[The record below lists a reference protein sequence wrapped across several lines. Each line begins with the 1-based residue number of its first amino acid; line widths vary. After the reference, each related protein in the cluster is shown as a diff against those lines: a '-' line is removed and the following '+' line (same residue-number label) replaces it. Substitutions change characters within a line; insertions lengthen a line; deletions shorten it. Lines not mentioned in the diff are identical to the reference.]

1 MIPSAV
7 VSTIPPAPP
16 QDPSAPTT
24 ILCVASFFKG
34 NDFIDQCKKEGCKV
48 LLLTLE
54 SLLQKPW
61 VRESIDEVF
70 ALPIGT
76 AMTDRRAVINAV
88 AYLMRTHDIQRI
100 APLDDYDVEV
110 VAHLREHL
118 RIPGMGETTARYFR
132 DKLAMRTRARDR
144 GIPVPE
150 FVPILHH
157 PRINE
162 YLARVPAPWLLKPRS
177 EASASGIKKLH
188 QPQEVWDVINA
199 LGDDASFYLLEHF
212 TPGEVFHVDAITIE
226 REVLFAECHQYRRPL
241 LQIVQG
247 GGIFATRTVPRG
259 SALERQLLET
269 HKRVI
274 KELGIVRG
282 VTHTEFIRAADGT
295 IYFLETAARVGG
307 VHIADLVEA
316 TTGINLWRE
325 WAKIEISQGEQ
336 PYKLPPRRADYGG
349 LIVTL
354 AKQESPD
361 TSAYREPEIA
371 WRMSDNAHHVGL
383 AVRSDRSERIDELLA
398 DYERRFTE
406 DFAAVLPQAA
416 SPTA

>member
-1 MIPSAV
+1 M
-7 VSTIPPAPP
+7 STIPPVAPKASQTP
-16 QDPSAPTT
+16 PT
-24 ILCVASFFKG
+24 ILCVSSFFKG
-34 NDFIDQCKKEGCKV
+34 NDFLDQCKREGCKV

-54 SLLQKPW
+54 SLLGKPW
-61 VRESIDEVF
+61 IRESIDEVF
-70 ALPIGT
+70 ALPAGT

-88 AYLMRTHDIQRI
+88 SYLMRTHNIERI

-144 GIPVPE
+144 GIAVPE
-150 FVPILHH
+150 FIPILHH
-157 PRINE
+157 PTIHE

-177 EASASGIKKLH
+177 EASSSGIKKMH
-188 QPQEVWDVINA
+188 RPEEVWDAINA

-212 TPGEVFHVDAITIE
+212 TPGDVFHIDGITWE

-247 GGIFATRTVPRG
+247 GGIFATRTVARG
-259 SALERQLLET
+259 SALERQLLEAHT
-269 HKRVI
+269 KVI

-295 IYFLETAARVGG
+295 IHFLETAARVGG
-307 VHIADLVEA
+307 VHISDLVEA
-316 TTGINLWRE
+316 TSGINLWRE
-325 WAKIEISQGEQ
+325 WAKIEISQGDK
-336 PYKLPPRRADYGG
+336 PYKLPARRSEYGG

-354 AKQESPD
+354 ARQEVPD
-361 TSAYREPEIA
+361 TSAYTEKEIS
-371 WRMSDNAHHVGL
+371 WRMQDNAHHVGL
-383 AVRSDRSERIDELLA
+383 AVRSDRLERVEELLT
-398 DYERRFTE
+398 DYERRFSQ
-406 DFAAVLPQAA
+406 DFAAVLPQSA

>member
-1 MIPSAV
+1 MSPTPS
-7 VSTIPPAPP
+7 
-16 QDPSAPTT
+16 QDPGT
-24 ILCVASFFKG
+24 ILCVASYFKG

-54 SLLQKPW
+54 PLLKKPW

-70 ALPIGT
+70 ALPTGT

-88 AYLMRTHDIQRI
+88 SYLMRKHDIQRI

-132 DKLAMRTRARDR
+132 DKLAMRARARDR
-144 GIPVPE
+144 GIAVPD
-150 FVPILHH
+150 FVAILHH
-157 PRINE
+157 PRIEE
-162 YLARVPAPWLLKPRS
+162 YMKRVPAPWLLKPRA
-177 EASASGIKKLH
+177 EASSSGIKKMH
-188 QPQEVWDVINA
+188 TTKEVWDAIHA

-212 TPGEVFHVDAITIE
+212 TPGEVFHVDAITWE

-241 LQIVQG
+241 LQIAQG
-247 GGIFATRTVPRG
+247 GGIFATRTVARG

-282 VTHTEFIRAADGT
+282 VTHTEFIRSADGT
-295 IYFLETAARVGG
+295 IHFLETAARVGG
-307 VHIADLVEA
+307 VHISDLVEA

-325 WAKIEISQGEQ
+325 WAKIEISQGET
-336 PYKLPPRRADYGG
+336 PYRLPPRRSDYGG

-354 AKQESPD
+354 AKQEVPD
-361 TSAYREPEIA
+361 TSAYTDPEIA
-371 WRMSDNAHHVGL
+371 WRMSDNQHHVGL
-383 AVRSDRSERIDELLA
+383 AVRSENPDRIDELLA
-398 DYERRFTE
+398 DYEQRFAN
-406 DFAAVLPQAA
+406 DFVAVLPQAA
-416 SPTA
+416 TPTA

>member
-1 MIPSAV
+1 MSAG
-7 VSTIPPAPP
+7 VSS
-16 QDPSAPTT
+16 SARSKPT
-24 ILCVASFFKG
+24 ILCVASYFKG
-34 NDFIDQCKKEGCKV
+34 NDFIDQCKRDGCRV

-54 SLLQKPW
+54 GLLGKPW

-70 ALPIGT
+70 ALPAGT
-76 AMTDRRAVINAV
+76 AMTDRRVVINV
-88 AYLMRTHDIQRI
+88 VSYLMRTHDIQRI

-132 DKLAMRTRARDR
+132 DKLAMRTRARER
-144 GIPVPE
+144 GIPVPD

-157 PRINE
+157 PTLNE
-162 YLARVPAPWLLKPRS
+162 YMTRVPAPWLIKPRS
-177 EASASGIKKLH
+177 EASSSGIKKVH
-188 QPQEVWDVINA
+188 TAQEAWDHINS
-199 LGDDASFYLLEHF
+199 LGDDQSFYLLEKF
-212 TPGEVFHVDAITIE
+212 TPGEIFHVDAITWE
-226 REVLFAECHQYRRPL
+226 REVLFVECHQYRRPL
-241 LQIVQG
+241 LQIAQG

-269 HKRVI
+269 HKKVI

-282 VTHTEFIRAADGT
+282 VTHTEFIRSGDGT
-295 IYFLETAARVGG
+295 IHFLETAARVGG
-307 VHIADLVEA
+307 VHISDLVDA

-325 WAKIEISQGEQ
+325 WAKIEISQGDI
-336 PYKLPPRRADYGG
+336 PYKIPARRSDYGG

-354 AKQESPD
+354 ARQQAPD
-361 TSAYREPEIA
+361 TSAYNDPEIS
-371 WRMSDNAHHVGL
+371 WRMKDNAHHVGL
-383 AVRSDRSERIDELLA
+383 AVRSDRLERIEELLT
-398 DYERRFTE
+398 DYERRFAE

>member
-1 MIPSAV
+1 VVPSAV
-7 VSTIPPAPP
+7 VTTIPPAVSN
-16 QDPSAPTT
+16 DPSRPPT
-24 ILCVASFFKG
+24 ILCVASYFKG
-34 NDFIDQCKKEGCKV
+34 NDFIDQCKREGCKV

-54 SLLQKPW
+54 GLLQKAW
-61 VRESIDEVF
+61 VRSSIDEVF
-70 ALPIGT
+70 ALPAGT

-88 AYLMRTHDIQRI
+88 SYLLRREDIQRI

-144 GIPVPE
+144 GIPVPD

-162 YLARVPAPWLLKPRS
+162 YMARVPAPWLIKPRS
-177 EASASGIKKLH
+177 EASSSGIKKVH
-188 QPQEVWDVINA
+188 TSQEAWDHINT
-199 LGDDASFYLLEHF
+199 LGDDQSFYLMEKF
-212 TPGEVFHVDAITIE
+212 TPGEVFHVDAITWE

-241 LQIVQG
+241 LQIAQG
-247 GGIFATRTVPRG
+247 GGIFATRTVDRG

-269 HKRVI
+269 HKKVI

-282 VTHTEFIRAADGT
+282 VTHTEFIRGQDGT

-307 VHIADLVEA
+307 VHISDLVDA

-325 WAKIEISQGEQ
+325 WAKIEISQGDI
-336 PYKLPPRRADYGG
+336 PYKLPSRRSDYGG

-354 AKQESPD
+354 AKQQVPD
-361 TSAYREPEIA
+361 TSAYTDPEIA
-371 WRMSDNAHHVGL
+371 WRMQDNAHHVGL
-383 AVRSDRSERIDELLA
+383 AVRADNPQRIDELLA
-398 DYERRFTE
+398 DYERRFAE
-406 DFAAVLPQAA
+406 DFVAVLPQAA
-416 SPTA
+416 TPTA

>member
-1 MIPSAV
+1 
-7 VSTIPPAPP
+7 VSTIPPAAPV
-16 QDPSAPTT
+16 DPSKPTT
-24 ILCVASFFKG
+24 ILCVASYFKG
-34 NDFIDQCKKEGCKV
+34 NDFIDQCKREGCKV

-54 SLLQKPW
+54 SLLGKPW

-70 ALPIGT
+70 ALPQGT
-76 AMTDRRAVINAV
+76 QMTDRKAVINAV
-88 AYLMRTHDIQRI
+88 SYLMRREDIQRI
-100 APLDDYDVEV
+100 APLDDYDVEI

-144 GIPVPE
+144 GIPVPD

-177 EASASGIKKLH
+177 EASSSGIKKLH

-199 LGDDASFYLLEHF
+199 LGDEASNYLIEKF
-212 TPGEVFHVDAITIE
+212 TPGEIFHVDAITWE
-226 REVLFAECHQYRRPL
+226 REVLFAEVHQYRRPL
-241 LQIVQG
+241 LQIAQG
-247 GGIFATRTVPRG
+247 GGIFATRTVQRG

-282 VTHTEFIRAADGT
+282 VTHTEFIRGQDGT

-307 VHIADLVEA
+307 VHISDLVEA

-325 WAKIEISQGEQ
+325 WARIEISQGEK
-336 PYKLPPRRADYGG
+336 PYRLPAKRADYGG

-354 AKQESPD
+354 AKQEVPD
-361 TSAYREPEIA
+361 TSAYTEPEIV
-371 WRMSDNAHHVGL
+371 WRMQDNQHHVGL
-383 AVRSDRSERIDELLA
+383 AVKSDRPERIEELLTN
-398 DYERRFTE
+398 YEQRFAN
-406 DFAAVLPQAA
+406 DFAAVLPQSAT
-416 SPTA
+416 PTA

>member
-1 MIPSAV
+1 VTS
-7 VSTIPPAPP
+7 IPPAKPV
-16 QDPSAPTT
+16 DPSAPPT
-24 ILCVASFFKG
+24 ILCVASYFKG
-34 NDFIDQCKKEGCKV
+34 NDFIDQCKREGCRV

-54 SLLQKPW
+54 SLLGKPW
-61 VRESIDEVF
+61 LRSSIDEVY
-70 ALPIGT
+70 ALPEGT
-76 AMTDRRAVINAV
+76 AMTDRKQLINSV
-88 AYLMRTHDIQRI
+88 AYLMRKENITRVVG
-100 APLDDYDVEV
+100 LDDYDVEV

-150 FVPILHH
+150 FVPILHY
-157 PRINE
+157 PQIEE
-162 YLARVPAPWLLKPRS
+162 YLDRVPAPWLLKPRG

-188 QPQEVWDVINA
+188 TKEEVWAAIQA
-199 LGDDASFYLLEHF
+199 LGDEQSYHLLEHF
-212 TPGEVFHVDAITIE
+212 TPGDVFHVDAITWDKD
-226 REVLFAECHQYRRPL
+226 VLFAECHQYRRPL
-241 LQIVQG
+241 LQIAQG

-259 SALERQLLET
+259 SALERQLLEA

-282 VTHTEFIRAADGT
+282 VTHTEFIRGQDGT

-325 WAKIEISQGEQ
+325 WAKIEVSQGDK
-336 PYKLPPRRADYGG
+336 PYRLPSRRAEYGG

-361 TSAYREPEIA
+361 TSAYVDPEIV
-371 WRMSDNAHHVGL
+371 WRMQDNAHHVGL
-383 AVRSDRSERIDELLA
+383 AVKSENPERIEELLGQ
-398 DYERRFTE
+398 YEQRFAK
-406 DFAAVLPQAA
+406 DFVAVLPQAA
-416 SPTA
+416 TPTA